1 MVRHRRLLLAKK
13 KLLLLGLLHEEIKI
27 KRRYG
32 VHPLWKQR
40 KAKGH
45 YNNLFDQLL
54 RLTADRLQKYSNNES
69 ISPGERLAIT
79 LRFLATGDSYKS
91 LAYAF
96 YVGFSTI
103 QKIIPETCQVIW
115 DTLREKYIPEPTEQ
129 IWRKSAIE
137 FEKLWQF
144 PNCCGAVDGKHVN
157 IQQPA
162 NSGSQFY
169 NYKGTNSIILLGIA
183 DAHCRFLA
191 VDIGAYGS
199 FSDGG
204 VLKASVLGRK
214 LKNGTLGIP
223 SSSILPNS
231 NTLSPHVLIGDE
243 AFQLRPDFMRPYPG
257 RQLSPLQSVFNYRLS
272 RARRCIECAFG
283 ILANR
288 WRIFRRPIALAPDN
302 VDKVIKAAVVL
313 HNFMITENNL
323 SDEAA
328 YCPEGYRDYLNTN
341 GVFCEGSWRTDELC
355 EQWKPFKQNVSRNF
369 SKLAGDIR
377 DKFAIYFVSEG
388 NVSWQWNNIY

>member
-1 MVRHRRLLLAKK
+1 MKDMKNNHSSIFRNYLRMAPSLFD
-13 KLLLLGLLHEEIKI
+13 KLLTLI
-27 KRRYG
+27 
-32 VHPLWKQR
+32 
-40 KAKGH
+40 A
-45 YNNLFDQLL
+45 DQ
-54 RLTADRLQKYSNNES
+54 LQKYSNNEP
-69 ISPGERLAIT
+69 ISPGECLAIT

-115 DTLREKYIPEPTEQ
+115 DTLKEKYIPEPTEQ

-137 FEKLWQF
+137 FERLWQF

-169 NYKGTNSIILLGIA
+169 NYKVIFKMNENFNLIKFLPGTNSIVLLGIA
-183 DAHCRFLA
+183 DAHCKFLA
-191 VDIGAYGS
+191 VDVGAYGS

-204 VLKASVLGRK
+204 VLKASALGK
-214 LKNGTLGIP
+214 NLKNGTLGIP

-231 NTLSPHVLIGDE
+231 NTVAPHVLIDE
-243 AFQLRPDFMRPYPG
+243 AFQLHPDFMRPYPG

-288 WRIFRRPIALAPDN
+288 WRIFRRPIALAPN
-302 VDKVIKAAVVL
+302 NTDKIIKAAVVL
-313 HNFMITENNL
+313 HNYMITENNS

-328 YCPEGYRDYLNTN
+328 YCPEGYRDYLDPN

-355 EQWKPFKQNVSRNF
+355 MQWKPFK
-369 SKLAGDIR
+369 
-377 DKFAIYFVSEG
+377 
-388 NVSWQWNNIY
+388 